1 MNNSHK
7 FGLAAL
13 FVLAAFSIQACGS
26 DSDPA
31 PSDQGPI
38 QSTGGKKS
46 TGGGSGTGS
55 KSGSGGSNLGGAD
68 PGTGGTGG
76 SIITPPPERADCPEE
91 ADGKQPNS
99 SGVKG
104 TACWNLEDCN
114 GVNDVQFQDQCNGTC
129 FPFDNEARIANFNG
143 TLPPL

>member
-1 MNNSHK
+1 MKNSHK

-26 DSDPA
+26 DSDPS

-38 QSTGGKKS
+38 KGTGGKKGS
-46 TGGGSGTGS
+46 GGGGSGSGG
-55 KSGSGGSNLGGAD
+55 KSGSGGANLGGAD
-68 PGTGGTGG
+68 PGTGGGG
-76 SIITPPPERADCPEE
+76 NVITPPPERPDCPLE

-104 TACWNLEDCN
+104 TACWNIKDCN
-114 GVNDVQFQDQCNGTC
+114 GVNDVQFQDQCNGKC
-129 FPFDNEARIANFNG
+129 FPFDNEKNIKDFNG